1 MSLKGMLPKP
11 PLRATVRTVACL
23 LAAALVL
30 SLGGAAAG
38 AQPLNEASPNEAQ
51 PSSDEVGPYLQEIV
65 QLAEEAVEAS
75 QSAAQAETVGEV
87 KAGADAVF
95 EALWGRP
102 SGLEAEDARGASFQH
117 GWKTRWQ
124 TTPAAF
130 DSAYAA
136 RYSSAPPAIEDPH
149 ELGIF
154 GRGLH
159 VRTLFVV
166 APDSAGPDTPGR
178 RFSHDA
184 IVAPL
189 SNAIG
194 WMRMDNGITKG
205 ELQPRVDLTYK
216 WDAPVSFWQST
227 ADTGWLN
234 EVYAQAANILK
245 TDYEGDA
252 AMARQHAATM
262 TKLLE
267 KALDG
272 VDANGDGRVDPVMM
286 EGGLRTALREAEAAG
301 LASR

>member
-1 MSLKGMLPKP
+1 MLPNP
-11 PLRATVRTVACL
+11 SLRATPRTAACL
-23 LAAALVL
+23 LMAVLALTL
-30 SLGGAAAG
+30 WSAPAN
-38 AQPLNEASPNEAQ
+38 AQPANAQ

-65 QLAEEAVEAS
+65 QMTEEAVAAS

-87 KAGADAVF
+87 KAGADVVF

-102 SGLEAEDARGASFQH
+102 SGLSAEDARGASFQH

-136 RYSSAPPAIEDPH
+136 RYSSAPPAVEDPH

-194 WMRMDNGITKG
+194 WMRLDNGITKG
-205 ELQPRVDLTYK
+205 ELQPRIDLTYK
-216 WDAPVSFWQST
+216 WDAPIEFWQST

-234 EVYAQAANILK
+234 EVYAQATNILK

-262 TKLLE
+262 TQLLE

-272 VDANGDGRVDPVMM
+272 VDADGDGRVDPVMM
-286 EGGLRTALREAEAAG
+286 EGGLRAALHEAEAAG